1 MSPPR
6 AQFAIL
12 LPYGLGFA
20 AGAMA
25 WVSVRELLPEALEDT
40 ESPPVTA
47 LVAALAA
54 AAMGAAQLV
63 LA

>member
-1 MSPPR
+1 
-6 AQFAIL
+6 
-12 LPYGLGFA
+12 
-20 AGAMA
+20 MA

-40 ESPPVTA
+40 ESLPVTA

-54 AAMGAAQLV
+54 AAMGAAQLA